1 MRKGKLVID
10 LLKSVLRRRNEL
22 KRIQDL
28 NKEARAINELLKAG
42 KTDEAQVRSTAMAAA
57 LDEIELQLGR
67 RTS

>member
-1 MRKGKLVID
+1 MID
-10 LLKSVLRRRNEL
+10 QLKNALRRRNEL

-28 NKEARAINELLKAG
+28 NKEAQAINTLLNHGQIA
-42 KTDEAQVRSTAMAAA
+42 AAHNRVIAMAAA